1 MAMSEIGTSAVSA
14 KGEVTIPKEIRDAL
28 ELKPGDKV
36 VFIEKENQVRIRRSK
51 VKRLSR
57 ILEAQKPWKTSSLD
71 FQNRARKEWE

>member
-1 MAMSEIGTSAVSA
+1 MSEIGTSAVSA

-36 VFIEKENQVRIRRSK
+36 VFIEKENEVRIRRSK
-51 VKRLSR
+51 VKRLSQ
-57 ILEAQKPWKTSSLD
+57 ILEAQKPWKISSLD